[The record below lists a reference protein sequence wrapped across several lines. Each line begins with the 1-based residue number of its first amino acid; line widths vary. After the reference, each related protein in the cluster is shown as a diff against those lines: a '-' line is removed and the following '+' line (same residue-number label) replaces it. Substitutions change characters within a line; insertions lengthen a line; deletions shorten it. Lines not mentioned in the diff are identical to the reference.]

1 MADSQLVL
9 ITGGSRSGKSSY
21 AMGLA
26 AQRAGPRGRA
36 FFLATA
42 QPIDDEMGSRIAH
55 HRQERPPAFET
66 IEEPL
71 EVCQAVALLDARA
84 DVLVID
90 CLTLWV
96 SNLMAAGR
104 GDDAIMAEAGN
115 LAGLLRAAP
124 FDTFVVSDEVGSG
137 LVPMEPL
144 GRRFRDLLGWT
155 NQAIGRAA
163 DQILLMV
170 AGYPLRV
177 K

>member
-1 MADSQLVL
+1 MAQSRLVL
-9 ITGGSRSGKSSY
+9 ITGGSRSGKSSH
-21 AMGLA
+21 ALKLA
-26 AQRAGPRGRA
+26 AQRLGARGGGC
-36 FFLATA
+36 FLATA
-42 QPIDDEMGSRIAH
+42 QPTDDEMRARIAD
-55 HRQERPPAFET
+55 HRRQRSAAFET

-71 EVCQAVALLDARA
+71 ELCRVVTRLDAGCG
-84 DVLVID
+84 VLVID

-104 GDDAIMAEAGN
+104 DDGAILAEGVR
-115 LAGLLRAAP
+115 LAHRLRAAP
-124 FDTFVVSDEVGSG
+124 FDSFVVSDEVGSG

-155 NQAIGRAA
+155 NQEIGRAA
-163 DQILLMV
+163 GQILLMV